1 MNTMAPEDLQ
11 YGMDI
16 AGLDPASLGDALK
29 AVVADAMSDPARMA
43 LWSSQLMLEQQQAGL
58 RFLQRMSGAHH
69 DTAAT
74 TANSKDKRFAD
85 EAWESNPF
93 LATILEEFLAR
104 TRAAMNLV
112 ETSRLPEA
120 TKTKARFAMR
130 MLNDAFAPSNVP
142 WLNPVVVKEALNT
155 GGFSLMRGMQNFM
168 QDAVENKGMPQQV
181 DKSKHELGVNLAA
194 TPGRVV
200 FRNELIELIA
210 YEPQTPKT
218 HAIPLLCSPP
228 WINKFYIMDLA
239 PGRSF
244 VEWAVRHGHQTFMI
258 SYRNPDA
265 TMRDYLMDDYLQKGL
280 LTALDQ
286 VEHITGSK
294 QTNLAALCL
303 GGTLTLIML
312 AYLQV
317 HGQAHRINSATL
329 TNSLIDFAE
338 PGDLGVFTD
347 ETTISRLERKMNER
361 GYLDS
366 SEMSGTFDW
375 MRAND
380 LIWSYVVNNWFMG
393 KTPPAFDILVWN
405 SDSTRMPAAMHS
417 QYLRAC
423 YLHNQIAKGQFTICE
438 TPIDLSSIQTPL
450 YVLGAEADHI
460 APWRSTYR
468 TINLVG
474 GDDNKYTLTNSGH
487 VAGICNPP
495 GNAKSHHFTKERA
508 ERTESAEDWRAS
520 AQRFADS
527 WWNDWAAWAEQ
538 RAGKLGKPCDLPQ
551 GDAAPGTYVRG

>member
-1 MNTMAPEDLQ
+1 MTMAPEDLQ
-11 YGMDI
+11 YGMDV
-16 AGLDPASLGDALK
+16 AGLDPASLGDAIK

-58 RFLQRMSGAHH
+58 RFLQRMSGNVTLGEA
-69 DTAAT
+69 D
-74 TANSKDKRFAD
+74 NKDKRFAD
-85 EAWESNPF
+85 DAWRSNPF
-93 LATILEEFLAR
+93 LSTMLEEYLAR
-104 TRAAMNLV
+104 TRAAIALV
-112 ETSRLPEA
+112 ETSRLPEP
-120 TKTKARFAMR
+120 TKRKARFAMR
-130 MLNDAFAPSNVP
+130 LLNDAFSPSNVP
-142 WLNPVVVKEALNT
+142 WLNPAVVKEAMNT
-155 GGFSLMRGMQNFM
+155 GGMSVLKGMQNFM
-168 QDAVENKGMPQQV
+168 QDMSENGGMPSQV
-181 DKSKHELGVNLAA
+181 DKTQHELGKNLAA

-200 FRNELIELIA
+200 YRNDLMELIA
-210 YEPQTPKT
+210 YEPQTPQT

-265 TMRDYLMDDYLQKGL
+265 DMRDLLMDDYLQRGL
-280 LTALDQ
+280 LEALDQ

-294 QTNLAALCL
+294 KTNVAALCL

-312 AYLQV
+312 AYLAK
-317 HGQAHRINSATL
+317 HGQADRINSATL
-329 TNSLIDFAE
+329 TNSLIDFSE

-347 ETTISRLERKMNER
+347 ETTIARLERKMNER

-366 SEMSGTFDW
+366 SEMAGTFDW

-405 SDSTRMPAAMHS
+405 SDSTRMPASMHS

-423 YLHNQIAKGQFTICE
+423 YLHNQIAQPNQFTICD
-438 TPIDLSSIQTPL
+438 TSIDLGLIETPL

-495 GNAKSHHFTKERA
+495 GNAKSQHFTKDHTDRSETA
-508 ERTESAEDWRAS
+508 DEWFAS
-520 AQRFADS
+520 ARRTGDS
-527 WWNDWAAWAEQ
+527 WWLDWAAWAQQ
-538 RAGKLGKPCDLPQ
+538 RGGEMQAPCELPQ
-551 GDAAPGTYVRG
+551 GDAAPGSYVRNDR